1 MKLGFGV
8 IFWDARFGVQTPSE
22 ARYPSTFYEGFTDPV
37 WASFSG
43 VLLWERCF
51 ELRIRYFM
59 GLLWLVCI
67 GLRLSALVCKSPR
80 RSAFCDGRF
89 QPRIGYPIYALICL
103 GCSSLE

>member
-22 ARYPSTFYEGFTDPV
+22 AGYPRTFYEGFADPV

-51 ELRIRYFM
+51 ELRIRYFI

-67 GLRLSALVCKSPR
+67 GVHHQSRIVCISPH
-80 RSAFCDGRF
+80 
-89 QPRIGYPIYALICL
+89 
-103 GCSSLE
+103 